1 MSMTTHTPELI
12 TVDERAIAQRLF
24 DFALVLRA
32 ADAMSSDEDEYWER
46 PWKWAN
52 EYALWVEAGSPA
64 APETGDPVS
73 LSWGRFLRALANEE
87 TGR

>member
-1 MSMTTHTPELI
+1 MSMTIHTPELI
-12 TVDERAIAQRLF
+12 TVDERATVQRLF

-32 ADAMSSDEDEYWER
+32 AEAMSTDEDEYWER
-46 PWKWAN
+46 PWKWAT
-52 EYALWVEAGSPA
+52 EYRLWVEAGSPA

-73 LSWGRFLRALANEE
+73 MAWGRFMRALANEE

>member
-12 TVDERAIAQRLF
+12 TVDERATVQRLF
-24 DFALVLRA
+24 DFSLVLRA

-46 PWKWAN
+46 PWKWSR
-52 EYALWVEAGSPA
+52 EYILWIEAGGPA
-64 APETGDPVS
+64 APDTGDPVS
-73 LSWGRFLRALANEE
+73 MSWGRFLRALSNEE